1 MFAVTAACKSSA
13 MRAAISASGAP
24 LLPPGPLP
32 NFSVAAAAV
41 VVSAAFSVLTALTA
55 NAVADTT
62 MTLAI
67 TPAKILA
74 NLLFFIFPTL
84 LFIVLG
90 YLLTSV
96 YAPNVTAE

>member
-1 MFAVTAACKSSA
+1 MFKPEGIIT
-13 MRAAISASGAP
+13 P
-24 LLPPGPLP
+24 
-32 NFSVAAAAV
+32 
-41 VVSAAFSVLTALTA
+41 VLTALTA
-55 NAVADTT
+55 NAVEDKT

-67 TPAKILA
+67 TPAQILV